1 MAGTPALPH
10 PLEHD
15 PSMTAIRLGL
25 CFLGLG
31 IGLMIAGMIDNSN
44 EDLLHIGGVG
54 CIVFGAVAI
63 CIATEAKNNNL
74 PPRQKQAPRTPK
86 TSTTAED

>member
-1 MAGTPALPH
+1 
-10 PLEHD
+10 
-15 PSMTAIRLGL
+15 MTAIRLGL

-31 IGLMIAGMIDNSN
+31 IGLIIAGVIDVAD

-74 PPRQKQAPRTPK
+74 PPRQKQAPRQSK
-86 TSTTAED
+86 ASTNVED